1 MLPIPILFSK
11 EKSRNLVLYSC
22 LFITVFHVFLSA
34 SKKVSFFFWWVI
46 FFFFFLKWAGRYS
59 NNCFYLF
66 EQLYHRKLRI
76 WSHLLKKSLMEN
88 IIFCAVRSQ
97 YDYYQQF
104 INGTNG
110 LGDPKLS
117 LSSNHGF
124 SKYFFYLTNWLI
136 RFEVRQLLFE
146 TLLSGC
152 SYFFCKTENNNCN
165 FSMLNYILKV

>member
-1 MLPIPILFSK
+1 
-11 EKSRNLVLYSC
+11 
-22 LFITVFHVFLSA
+22 
-34 SKKVSFFFWWVI
+34 
-46 FFFFFLKWAGRYS
+46 
-59 NNCFYLF
+59 
-66 EQLYHRKLRI
+66 
-76 WSHLLKKSLMEN
+76 MEN

-165 FSMLNYILKV
+165 FSMLNYILKVQCKIAGNVTEHETSSFIPFKAIMKILMYLEKKNLITFVVLLVKNKNNDRSVQ